1 MKRKNDQMNTILIFW
16 FIFAVNIT
24 AMATKIKNILDLVPR
39 DAVLFS
45 SWLAA
50 QGIDRKEQTLYVRS
64 GWLERMAQG
73 VYKIAG
79 STPTLF
85 GAVSAYNKQL
95 GKACHVG
102 AASALDLRG
111 YSHFVAMGKP
121 TGYLFTEKESR
132 LPGWMTGTE
141 WDMTVKYFTTSVFG
155 GDTGLENYDLNGAEL
170 LISSPER
177 AMMECLYLSPEQ
189 FTLLDTYY
197 VMEMMTTLRPT
208 LVQKLLEECTSIKVK
223 RLFLYMAGKAGH
235 SWVNALDTTRVNLGK
250 GVRNISATGKFDS
263 KYQIII
269 PTELFDYE

>member
-1 MKRKNDQMNTILIFW
+1 METKRIWWKWLLLIL
-16 FIFAVNIT
+16 
-24 AMATKIKNILDLVPR
+24 
-39 DAVLFS
+39 
-45 SWLAA
+45 
-50 QGIDRKEQTLYVRS
+50 
-64 GWLERMAQG
+64 
-73 VYKIAG
+73 AG
-79 STPTLF
+79 SFLFMVSYGLISVPGTL
-85 GAVSAYNKQL
+85 AEHYKSPLWLL
-95 GKACHVG
+95 GLLCV

-132 LPGWMTGTE
+132 LPGWVTGTE

-177 AMMECLYLSPEQ
+177 AMMECLHLSPEQ